1 MVPRERNRL
10 LVSRDQYVA
19 ESCPDFFNFS
29 FLIMNLNSTHK
40 KNTVSTLFCILL
52 SIFTTVP
59 ALCQSGGEFAFDS
72 VLPRHNIGVTVQTAL
87 LPGGKIQTT
96 TGNYYLQS
104 KPQLSFSAAF
114 IYKVNL
120 GYKWSIDYG
129 AEFNVISTNYYLH
142 IPDADLPGYP
152 GTKGAPQIQDK
163 QAYFKTA
170 LSALLSYNSLFSQKG
185 FWSVSFGAKLN
196 YSGFSIDERIG
207 AFIAD
212 TNRQLS
218 KIFTGEFTSNNNKKP
233 WISYEGGFSKTR
245 KLKNEGLFS
254 IGLFAE
260 LSTTDF
266 IKGNYQITIPNR
278 PVAEGRYSVNGSGI
292 GLSFQY
298 LFPRRKHSH

>member
-1 MVPRERNRL
+1 MKT
-10 LVSRDQYVA
+10 
-19 ESCPDFFNFS
+19 
-29 FLIMNLNSTHK
+29 NSTHK
-40 KNTVSTLFCILL
+40 KNAPPILFCILL
-52 SIFTTVP
+52 YFFAIGS
-59 ALCQSGGEFAFDS
+59 ALCQSRNELAFDS
-72 VLPRHNIGVTVQTAL
+72 ILTRHNIGVTVQTAL
-87 LPGGKIQTT
+87 LPPGKMETT

-120 GYKWSIDYG
+120 GYKWSVDYG

-152 GTKGAPQIQDK
+152 SPEGAPQIQDK

-170 LSALLSYNSLFSQKG
+170 LSALLSYNFLFNEQA
-185 FWSVSFGAKLN
+185 FWSARLGAKLN
-196 YSGFSIDERIG
+196 YSGFSADERIG

-212 TNRQLS
+212 TNRHLT

-233 WISYEGGFSKTR
+233 WISYVGGFSKSKR
-245 KLKNEGLFS
+245 LHNDGLFS

-260 LSTTDF
+260 LSTTNF
-266 IKGNYQITIPNR
+266 IRGNYQITVPNK
-278 PVAEGRYSVNGSGI
+278 PVTDGKYSVNGSGI

-298 LFPRRKHSH
+298 LFPLANHIH